1 MGILDGILDVVK
13 PIVEVAKPLL
23 APAAGVASGYMAY
36 KGQQEA
42 NEANLQIAREGTAN
56 SAQQAELNRQF
67 QQASADKAMGFEAE
81 QADINRIFQQASAD
95 KAMNFSASQ
104 AEQQMAFQREMVGQQ
119 MGFQERMA
127 NTTYQRAVGDLKAAG
142 LNPMLAYSQGGA
154 PAPSGASAS
163 GAAGSGSAAGGA
175 SASGKSAAGSMAQ
188 TLMARMENA
197 VAPALNS
204 GNIAARVAQELDNM
218 RETNTNLEK
227 QGKYID
233 AQTDLVRAQI
243 PRVHQETNTSWWSA
257 NVLERQY
264 GNLTHTGNLLIQ
276 QYDRMLD
283 ERAKIR
289 SETERIQF
297 DRHHLQPLEEKILQ
311 LQSQL
316 MTFELPAA
324 GNRASAA
331 GTWWGRNVSPYI
343 GDFTGI
349 GRGAGGLGLRLPSR
363 SISTSTFR
371 RTR

>member
-1 MGILDGILDVVK
+1 MPFGSIFDSVSNFVK
-13 PIVEVAKPLL
+13 PILEVAKPFI

-36 KGQQEA
+36 QGQLAA

-67 QQASADKAMGFEAE
+67 QQASAEKAMGFEAG
-81 QADINRIFQQASAD
+81 QADINRMFQQASAD

-127 NTTYQRAVGDLKAAG
+127 NTTYQRAIGDLKAAG

-154 PAPSGASAS
+154 PAPAGAS
-163 GAAGSGSAAGGA
+163 AGGA
-175 SASGKSAAGSMAQ
+175 SGSGSSAGGATASGKTAGGSMGQ
-188 TLMARMENA
+188 TLLARMENA
-197 VAPALNS
+197 IAPALNS
-204 GNIAARVAQELDNM
+204 GTMAARVGQELDNM

-233 AQTDLVRAQI
+233 AQTDLIRAQI
-243 PRVHQETNTSWWSA
+243 PRVQQETNTSWWSA

-264 GNLTHTGNLLIQ
+264 GNLSHTGNLLIQ
-276 QYDRMLD
+276 QYDKMLE
-283 ERAKIR
+283 ERDKIR
-289 SETERIQF
+289 SETERIKF
-297 DRHHLQPLEEKILQ
+297 DRERLQPLEERILT

-316 MTFELPAA
+316 MAFELPGA

-331 GTWWGRNVSPYI
+331 STWWGRNVSPFI
-343 GDFTGI
+343 GDFSGI
-349 GRGAGGLGLRLPSR
+349 GRGAGGLGLRM
-363 SISTSTFR
+363 R
-371 RTR
+371 R